1 MGKIGVRLLMAKCG
15 INVRWA
21 NDILRMLWGKQPRVE
36 RVQNVLE
43 IQNTNKPD
51 EGCGIVEWVE
61 HIEQI
66 SINSGNQCI
75 VPKDLKHEMAGPSS
89 TQRSRPRILI
99 PEEASDVIV

>member
-1 MGKIGVRLLMAKCG
+1 MFVCIFQDRILEICKCSFQKMGKIGVRLLMAKCG

-51 EGCGIVEWVE
+51 EGYGIVE
-61 HIEQI
+61 
-66 SINSGNQCI
+66 
-75 VPKDLKHEMAGPSS
+75 
-89 TQRSRPRILI
+89 
-99 PEEASDVIV
+99 